1 MASKKSRKVHVTFGD
16 SKRIM
21 SYEKGTKVQELRSL
35 FLSVFSDVLE
45 DDISPANV
53 KFQVL
58 DKTFG
63 DYVDL
68 GNDQHLEENAQIKAI
83 TVGTKEKQEHNSCHA
98 DAACSHIHPCHVV
111 IPWYHLVP
119 SQPSHP
125 PDIKFHTIKE
135 DVSYRFWNPVSNGLM
150 QKVGDKV
157 TCSGAFDSNDT
168 MIQAKS
174 VGNNKFH
181 LVFNGDGPPDYIT
194 SKGEGL
200 EVTVSSTPTNQ
211 SVFVP
216 DYYWGQTMFLSDLE
230 PKLYLG
236 SDSKRNATLVP
247 MDHPHFPNPQAFF
260 VVNEPK

>member
-83 TVGTKEKQEHNSCHA
+83 TVGTKEKQ
-98 DAACSHIHPCHVV
+98 
-111 IPWYHLVP
+111 
-119 SQPSHP
+119 
-125 PDIKFHTIKE
+125 
-135 DVSYRFWNPVSNGLM
+135 VSYLAITDADSIDSRLIYETTDNVRGRFNHQPY
-150 QKVGDKV
+150 KD
-157 TCSGAFDSNDT
+157 
-168 MIQAKS
+168 
-174 VGNNKFH
+174 
-181 LVFNGDGPPDYIT
+181 
-194 SKGEGL
+194 
-200 EVTVSSTPTNQ
+200 
-211 SVFVP
+211 
-216 DYYWGQTMFLSDLE
+216 
-230 PKLYLG
+230 
-236 SDSKRNATLVP
+236 
-247 MDHPHFPNPQAFF
+247 
-260 VVNEPK
+260 